1 MNSTVMKFLEDLQ
14 KRKAEQGIPDPT
26 EQDDDG
32 PEAKTLREL
41 AMASGQHPQTEE
53 MVSRIHQEARKE
65 KVAAAVK
72 DDGIAQAIETSQTNR
87 NFLSEMDSF
96 L

>member
-26 EQDDDG
+26 EQDDEG

-41 AMASGQHPQTEE
+41 AMASG
-53 MVSRIHQEARKE
+53 
-65 KVAAAVK
+65 
-72 DDGIAQAIETSQTNR
+72 
-87 NFLSEMDSF
+87 
-96 L
+96 